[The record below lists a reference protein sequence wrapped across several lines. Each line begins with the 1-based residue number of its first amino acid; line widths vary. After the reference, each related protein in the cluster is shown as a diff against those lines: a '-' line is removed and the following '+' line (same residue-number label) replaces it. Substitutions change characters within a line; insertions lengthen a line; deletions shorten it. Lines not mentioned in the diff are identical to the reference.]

1 MPTIPPRP
9 PAAVSSGQRA
19 PLYVLIAGAAVLF
32 VGIILVSAS
41 TYVVEPGTRG
51 IKVTLGKASD
61 EVLPA
66 GFGWKAPMAT
76 TIVPINICQRTQ
88 PLKAECFSSDLQQV
102 MMDLEILYRVPEKSV
117 VQIYRQYA
125 GGPFDSLIAPR
136 VLEAIKEVTALQ
148 TAEQIVTNREQIKQK
163 TLVAARQKIGDILR
177 VEDVV
182 IENIDLSP
190 QLERAIEAKMVA
202 EQEAAQARFSQM
214 QTQVEAETAVIK
226 AKGEAEA
233 IKARGEALKLNPAF
247 LRLQIVERWNG
258 RSPLVVPGGAGE
270 TGAELLLPLGA
281 GENAVGA
288 TNAEKNGRP

>member
-1 MPTIPPRP
+1 MLIGG
-9 PAAVSSGQRA
+9 AVVVFLA
-19 PLYVLIAGAAVLF
+19 
-32 VGIILVSAS
+32 IILASAS

-51 IKVTLGKASD
+51 IKVTLGKASED
-61 EVLPA
+61 VLPA

-117 VQIYRQYA
+117 VQIYKQYS
-125 GGPFDSLIAPR
+125 GDPFDSLIAPR
-136 VLEAIKEVTALQ
+136 VMEAIKEVTALQ

-177 VEDVV
+177 VEDIVV
-182 IENIDLSP
+182 ENIDLSP
-190 QLERAIEAKMVA
+190 ELERAIEAKMVA
-202 EQEAAQARFSQM
+202 EQEAAQARFSQV
-214 QTQVEAETAVIK
+214 QTQIEAETAVIK

-258 RSPLVVPGGAGE
+258 HSPLVVPGGAGE
-270 TGAELLLPLGA
+270 TGAALLLPLGA
-281 GENAVGA
+281 EETAPPA
-288 TNAEKNGRP
+288 TNAVKTRQP